1 MAGWVVQVLD
11 VVVEAELLAL
21 PKEMQA
27 RFRRISELLE
37 SFGPQRVGMPHIRS
51 LGEKWWEMR
60 LAGKAGI
67 GRAIY
72 TAIADRRLV
81 VLHAFVKKTQRTPRG
96 ALVWRSGA

>member
-1 MAGWVVQVLD
+1 
-11 VVVEAELLAL
+11 
-21 PKEMQA
+21 MQA
-27 RFRRISELLE
+27 RFLRISELLE
-37 SFGPQRVGMPHIRS
+37 RFGPQRVGMPHIRP
-51 LGEKWWEMR
+51 LGEKLWEMR

-96 ALVWRSGA
+96 ALDLALRRLKELRS